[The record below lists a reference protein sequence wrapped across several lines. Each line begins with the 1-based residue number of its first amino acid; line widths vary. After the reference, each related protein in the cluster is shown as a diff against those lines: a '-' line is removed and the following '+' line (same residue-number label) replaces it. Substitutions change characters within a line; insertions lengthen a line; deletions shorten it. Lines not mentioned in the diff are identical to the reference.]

1 MAGLQTAYRALPAYD
16 QEVDTPPQES
26 SFLIHTVPDSSR
38 TRWNHVEDL
47 DSFFTRISFL
57 AYHQKHGLT
66 CMVLYEV
73 LELLQFLFV
82 VLFTTYLVQCVDYP
96 VLFKDRLPAHNSTK
110 VTLGDV
116 LVPLGR
122 CTSRLSPSVVLFLV
136 VAFVF
141 WTLRAVKVAFQLL
154 QFVEIRAFYLN
165 ALHISS
171 NDLDNM
177 TWHEVQRRLLDVQK
191 DQQMCIHK
199 TELTELD
206 IYHRI
211 LRYKN
216 YMVAMVNKEVLPLR
230 FTLPLLGEVI
240 FLTHGLKFNLQV
252 ILFWGPW
259 APFENNWHLKE
270 EYKRGTHRETLANE
284 LSKHILWVGLAN
296 LVFLPVI
303 LVWQVLYSFF
313 SYADIIKREP
323 GFLGSRM
330 WSLYGRLYLRH
341 FNELDHELNTR
352 QGPPPF
358 LPAHFRQLCRGYRP
372 ASQYMGIFTSH
383 LMNVLA
389 KNAAFFAGSILAV
402 LLALTVYDE
411 DVLTVEHV
419 LSIITVLGMIVA
431 VCRAV
436 IPDEHLVWCPERLM
450 TNILAQVHYMPDHWK
465 GQCHTYA
472 VRDEFA
478 HLFQYKAV
486 HLLEELLSPLVTPLV
501 LCCVLRHRAPEIVD
515 FLRNFTVEVVGV
527 GDVCSFA
534 QMDIRRHGCPQWTAP
549 DAVQEAGDASPQQQA
564 QHGKTELS
572 LMHFTLTNP
581 NWVPPGESTAFLSQ
595 LKEQVNKDAA
605 RLPTFREDN
614 PLYYSLN
621 SLSSLGVGY
630 SSLAASILRP
640 PGDALSHSQA
650 GGLAAEPVRGG
661 LSHTEGP
668 LGVLPS
674 QGGLLASLHALNDPC
689 GAPGS
694 NGEASLESTVTHM
707 SFSTLYMHE
716 LHQRQLKRSACPEE
730 AQSRLVWQQRPPGD
744 LPHIPES
751 PQEGDEGRPLLP
763 PTTGP

>member
-47 DSFFTRISFL
+47 DSFFTRVYQ
-57 AYHQKHGLT
+57 YHQKHGLT

-352 QGPPPF
+352 
-358 LPAHFRQLCRGYRP
+358 LCRGYRP

-389 KNAAFFAGSILAV
+389 K
-402 LLALTVYDE
+402 
-411 DVLTVEHV
+411 
-419 LSIITVLGMIVA
+419 
-431 VCRAV
+431 
-436 IPDEHLVWCPERLM
+436 
-450 TNILAQVHYMPDHWK
+450 
-465 GQCHTYA
+465 
-472 VRDEFA
+472 
-478 HLFQYKAV
+478 
-486 HLLEELLSPLVTPLV
+486 
-501 LCCVLRHRAPEIVD
+501 
-515 FLRNFTVEVVGV
+515 
-527 GDVCSFA
+527 
-534 QMDIRRHGCPQWTAP
+534 
-549 DAVQEAGDASPQQQA
+549 
-564 QHGKTELS
+564 
-572 LMHFTLTNP
+572 
-581 NWVPPGESTAFLSQ
+581 
-595 LKEQVNKDAA
+595 
-605 RLPTFREDN
+605 
-614 PLYYSLN
+614 
-621 SLSSLGVGY
+621 
-630 SSLAASILRP
+630 
-640 PGDALSHSQA
+640 
-650 GGLAAEPVRGG
+650 
-661 LSHTEGP
+661 
-668 LGVLPS
+668 
-674 QGGLLASLHALNDPC
+674 
-689 GAPGS
+689 
-694 NGEASLESTVTHM
+694 
-707 SFSTLYMHE
+707 
-716 LHQRQLKRSACPEE
+716 
-730 AQSRLVWQQRPPGD
+730 
-744 LPHIPES
+744 
-751 PQEGDEGRPLLP
+751 
-763 PTTGP
+763 

>member
-1 MAGLQTAYRALPAYD
+1 MAGLQTAYQALPAYD
-16 QEVDTPPQES
+16 QEADSPPQES
-26 SFLIHTVPDSSR
+26 SFLIHTVPDNSR

-57 AYHQKHGLT
+57 QPRISLMSYHQKHGLT

-116 LVPLGR
+116 LLPVGQ
-122 CTSRLSPSVVLFLV
+122 CFSRLSPPVVLFLV
-136 VAFVF
+136 VAFLF
-141 WTLRAVKVAFQLL
+141 WTLRAVKVTFQLL

-171 NDLDNM
+171 SDLDNM

-230 FTLPLLGEVI
+230 FTLPLLGEVV

-270 EYKRGTHRETLANE
+270 EYKRGTHRDALANE

-296 LVFLPVI
+296 LVFMPVI

-352 QGPPPF
+352 QGTLSLF
-358 LPAHFRQLCRGYRP
+358 NRRLQRALAPARQRLCRGYRP

-431 VCRAV
+431 VCRAI

-465 GQCHTYA
+465 GQCHTYS
-472 VRDEFA
+472 VRDEFS

-534 QMDIRRHGCPQWTAP
+534 QMDVRRHGCPQWMAP
-549 DAVQEAGDASPQQQA
+549 DVVQESGDNSPQQQA

-595 LKEQVNKDAA
+595 LKEQVTKDAA
-605 RLPTFREDN
+605 RLPAFREDN
-614 PLYYSLN
+614 PLCYSLN

-630 SSLAASILRP
+630 SSLATSVLRP
-640 PGDALSHSQA
+640 PLLVAGDPSRSQA
-650 GGLAAEPVRGG
+650 GGPVGPVGPEPVRGG

-689 GAPGS
+689 GAS
-694 NGEASLESTVTHM
+694 VVNAEASLESTVTHM

-716 LHQRQLKRSACPEE
+716 
-730 AQSRLVWQQRPPGD
+730 V
-744 LPHIPES
+744 
-751 PQEGDEGRPLLP
+751 
-763 PTTGP
+763 